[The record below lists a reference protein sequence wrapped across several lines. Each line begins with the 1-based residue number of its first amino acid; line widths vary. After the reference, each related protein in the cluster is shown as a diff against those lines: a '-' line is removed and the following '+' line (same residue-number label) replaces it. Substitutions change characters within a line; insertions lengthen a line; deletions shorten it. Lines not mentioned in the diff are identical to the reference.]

1 MTGKHPLAFYW
12 AALFFCCFVLVT
24 TPQFFRGITP
34 LSQSFKHHSIE
45 SKSLCLP
52 RNLILRSVRGSKQ
65 SQLQAQPSW
74 CASASVHS
82 LIPLQDISHLSHSWN
97 RLDIVWHCVTLTL
110 QNNRVRAD
118 MKISVCTQAR
128 RTHFYLVC
136 PPCLRA
142 HRDVRAS
149 RLLNITIHYSGK

>member
-1 MTGKHPLAFYW
+1 MLYGEPQTSQDEMINLLKIESDKKSGPFPSPFLAIKITICFSNW
-12 AALFFCCFVLVT
+12 FVTLLANDRQTSSCLLLSCSFFCCFVLVT

-52 RNLILRSVRGSKQ
+52 RNLILRSVCGSKQ

-82 LIPLQDISHLSHSWN
+82 LIPLQDISHLS
-97 RLDIVWHCVTLTL
+97 
-110 QNNRVRAD
+110 
-118 MKISVCTQAR
+118 
-128 RTHFYLVC
+128 Y
-136 PPCLRA
+136 
-142 HRDVRAS
+142 
-149 RLLNITIHYSGK
+149 